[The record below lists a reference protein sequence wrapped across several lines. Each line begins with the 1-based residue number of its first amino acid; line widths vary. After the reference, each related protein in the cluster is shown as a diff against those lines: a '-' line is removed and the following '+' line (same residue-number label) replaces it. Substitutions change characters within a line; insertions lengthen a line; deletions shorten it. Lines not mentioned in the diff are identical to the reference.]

1 MDLAD
6 LKVKEYLDVLQSDA
20 PAPGGGSVSALSG
33 AQGVALMMMVADLTC
48 GREKYAGFEDVCK
61 KVKDQAVGLFR
72 ELTVAVDK
80 DTAAYNKVMEAYKMP
95 KENDEQKEQRKK
107 AIKEANL
114 EATEVPYQVMEVSYK
129 ALELAETM
137 IGKCNP
143 NAASDLG
150 VAAVSLMNAVKG
162 AWLNVRINMPGLKDE
177 KKEKYYMENGSGIYK
192 DAEKKAEKIYEVVLK
207 EM

>member
-20 PAPGGGSVSALSG
+20 PAPGGGSVSALAG
-33 AQGVALMMMVADLTC
+33 AQGIALMMMVADLTC
-48 GREKYAGFEDVCK
+48 GREKYSAFEDVCK
-61 KVKDQAVGLFR
+61 KVKTEAVGIFR
-72 ELTVAVDK
+72 ELTAAVDK
-80 DTAAYNKVMEAYKMP
+80 DTMAYNKVMEAYKMP
-95 KENDEQKEQRKK
+95 KDNEEQKEKRKK
-107 AIKEANL
+107 AIREANL
-114 EATEVPYQVMEVSYK
+114 EATEVPYQVMEFSHK
-129 ALELAETM
+129 ALMLAETM
-137 IGKCNP
+137 LGKCNP

-177 KKEKYYMENGSGIYK
+177 KKEKYYMENGGNIYK
-192 DAEKKAEKIYEVVLK
+192 DAEKRSDKIYEVVLK